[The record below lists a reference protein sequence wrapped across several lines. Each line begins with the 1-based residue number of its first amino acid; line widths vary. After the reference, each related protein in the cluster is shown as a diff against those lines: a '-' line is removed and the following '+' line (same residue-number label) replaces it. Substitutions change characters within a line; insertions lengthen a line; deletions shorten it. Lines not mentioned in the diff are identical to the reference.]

1 VESNKINKFL
11 SIIDS
16 ISDTQKLMGVVVVAA
31 VLVTT
36 YDVVWRYIFGEVQ
49 VWCKDMEIFFY
60 AWLMLM
66 CAAYVLR
73 LHKHIRVDI
82 VPKRYLSR
90 RGEEIILIIG
100 YLFFFLPFCVI
111 TIIYGGDLAIKSIIF
126 GEHFF
131 SAWFPPSWPLR
142 IAIPL
147 AAFMLFL
154 QACAELIRHF
164 ASVLKRST

>member
-1 VESNKINKFL
+1 MEGDKINKFL

-16 ISDTQKLMGVVVVAA
+16 ISDMQKLMGVVVVAA

-36 YDVVWRYIFGEVQ
+36 YDVGTRYIYGEVQ
-49 VWCKDMEIFFY
+49 VWCKDIEIFLY
-60 AWLMLM
+60 AWMMLM

-73 LHKHIRVDI
+73 IRKHIRVDI
-82 VPKRYLSR
+82 VPKRYLSP
-90 RGEEIILIIG
+90 RGEEIIIIIG
-100 YLFFFLPFCVI
+100 YIVFFLPFCLVLM
-111 TIIYGGDLAIKSIIF
+111 IYGGNLVIKSIIF

-154 QACAELIRHF
+154 QGCAEMIRHF
-164 ASVLKRST
+164 ASVVRRST